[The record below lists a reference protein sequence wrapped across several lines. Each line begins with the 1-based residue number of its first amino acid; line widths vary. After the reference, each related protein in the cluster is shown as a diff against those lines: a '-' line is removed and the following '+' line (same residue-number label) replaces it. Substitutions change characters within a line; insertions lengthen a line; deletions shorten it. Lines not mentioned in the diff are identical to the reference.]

1 MRAIWPPLA
10 LLAAAFA
17 LRVLSFPAA
26 VIDTDEGLYLLQAQ
40 SWLRGQWPLVE
51 VWDMHPVGAPAV
63 FAIALAALPG
73 DPILAARLLGTV
85 CAAVTGWALY
95 AAVRVAGGPARL
107 GLGAG
112 LLYVAHTGL
121 LGGLATNT
129 ELLFAPLVAAAMV
142 IGLRAATGT
151 APTWRALLA
160 MGVLIG
166 CGFAIKPVVTPEGCL
181 AFALF
186 VLPAWR
192 RGDLGLGRGAAMA
205 LAYAALALAP
215 TAALAAAFAWRGD
228 FTEFLDGSF
237 LAPFRYAQDR
247 PPASYVWVRI
257 TVSAATLLWPLL
269 LALAAS
275 RRWGAARG
283 IAGRLT
289 RIGMLWLGAAGIAV
303 VGPGFFYPHYFL
315 MLLPPLSL
323 LAALGAWWSAR
334 WLRPRGAAPVFALLL
349 GVVSMAALRTEFIP
363 RYIRGIGLH
372 NPDPV
377 RQVATA
383 VAALVPAGETAW
395 VANYHPVV
403 HVLAHVPSST
413 RFVFPAHLTGGFAR
427 VADIDTDAEIDR
439 ILAERPAVIV
449 VDRGWWLEMREGAR
463 VRIAAALAESYAL
476 ATTVREERGLI
487 EIWRRR

>member
-1 MRAIWPPLA
+1 VRAIWPPLA

-40 SWLRGQWPLVE
+40 AWLRGQWPLVE
-51 VWDMHPVGAPAV
+51 VWDMHPVGAPAI

-73 DPILAARLLGTV
+73 DPILAARLLGTF
-85 CAAVTGWALY
+85 CAAATGWALY
-95 AAVRVAGGPARL
+95 AAVRAAGGPPRL

-129 ELLFAPLVAAAMV
+129 ELLFAPLVVTAVA
-142 IGLRAATGT
+142 IGLRAAAGT
-151 APTWRALLA
+151 VPTWRALLA
-160 MGVLIG
+160 MGLLIG

-192 RGDLGLGRGAAMA
+192 RGDLGTGRAAAMA
-205 LAYAALALAP
+205 LVYALLALAP
-215 TAALAAAFAWRGD
+215 TGVLAAAFALRGD

-237 LAPFRYAQDR
+237 LAPFRYAQGR
-247 PPASYVWVRI
+247 LPASYAWVRI
-257 TVSAATLLWPLL
+257 TVSAATLLWPLV
-269 LALAAS
+269 LALAAL
-275 RRWGAARG
+275 RRWGFAGG

-289 RIGMLWLGAAGIAV
+289 RFAALWFFATGIAV

-323 LAALGAWWSAR
+323 LAALGAWWAAR
-334 WLRPRGAAPVFALLL
+334 WLRPHGATTVFALLL
-349 GVVSMAALRTEFIP
+349 GVVSVAALRTEFIP

-377 RQVATA
+377 RQVAAA
-383 VAALVPAGETAW
+383 VAARVPAGETAW

-403 HVLAHVPSST
+403 HVLAGVPSPT
-413 RFVFPAHLTGGFAR
+413 RFVFPAHLTGGFSR
-427 VADIDTDAEIDR
+427 VADIDTDAEIAR
-439 ILAERPAVIV
+439 ILATRPAVIV
-449 VDRGWWLEMREGAR
+449 IDRGWWFEMRESAR
-463 VRIAAALAESYAL
+463 AAIAPVLADAYMLDTSI
-476 ATTVREERGLI
+476 REERGAI